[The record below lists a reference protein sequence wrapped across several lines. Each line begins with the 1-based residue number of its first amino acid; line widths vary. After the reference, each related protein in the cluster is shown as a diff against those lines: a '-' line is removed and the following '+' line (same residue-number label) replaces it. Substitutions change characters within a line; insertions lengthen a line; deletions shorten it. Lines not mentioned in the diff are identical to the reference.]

1 MRKCY
6 KLVKGMFPVRKLLSL
21 MTLLLVCVL
30 LPVMASADDLYEWNR
45 SCRRKTI
52 CTTKVFSGGD
62 TTRVIATIPAN
73 TYVKVH
79 GATDQWADISYKTAS
94 GKSGRGLADPDCIG
108 SAVISFTDANGDRR
122 GIQEL
127 QYYEMYGNNPPPGGV
142 LDKPLPGGN
151 GETVG
156 KPDSSGET
164 ESAEKNT
171 SSAGNTTSKKTAA
184 TKKNTK
190 STAPAPNADI
200 LWQGEKVEVRTL
212 GVVSSMIV
220 ADGAE
225 QNVPTAELQF
235 SGDAGED
242 RRIASILAPRTGKC
256 SLREKASDKADVITK
271 CKAGTV
277 VQVLEYGKSYCRVV
291 CEGQMGYVQT
301 ACLTFLDPAAEIMGT
316 TVLTY
321 NGRATGSAQVPVR
334 NTASNDSSM
343 IAKLRSGTEVAVLG
357 KTGKWY
363 EVAYE
368 GMHGFVHENY
378 MSEEIK

>member
-1 MRKCY
+1 MDE
-6 KLVKGMFPVRKLLSL
+6 VRPGYSDY
-21 MTLLLVCVL
+21 TQTGR
-30 LPVMASADDLYEWNR
+30 DNEE
-45 SCRRKTI
+45 
-52 CTTKVFSGGD
+52 
-62 TTRVIATIPAN
+62 
-73 TYVKVH
+73 
-79 GATDQWADISYKTAS
+79 ISNITAS
-94 GKSGRGLADPDCIG
+94 VA
-108 SAVISFTDANGDRR
+108 
-122 GIQEL
+122 
-127 QYYEMYGNNPPPGGV
+127 
-142 LDKPLPGGN
+142 
-151 GETVG
+151 

-235 SGDAGED
+235 SGDVGED

-291 CEGQMGYVQT
+291 CEGEMGYVQT

-343 IAKLRSGTEVAVLG
+343 IVKLRSGTEVAVLG